1 MRLWVRLSVR
11 IKMRLGFSRA
21 AGSSPNPSKDEGL
34 YQSLFPISRQ
44 DDSRDYDCKEEQI
57 TLPGAPSSFSELLCV
72 TTISTARLWNINH
85 ITFHE
90 QRNSALQRT
99 SLPFRAD

>member
-1 MRLWVRLSVR
+1 MRLWVRTSVR

-21 AGSSPNPSKDEGL
+21 VGSSPNLSKAERL
-34 YQSLFPISRQ
+34 YQPLFPISRQ
-44 DDSRDYDCKEEQI
+44 DVSRDYGCKEEQR
-57 TLPGAPSSFSELLCV
+57 TLLGASNRFSELLCV
-72 TTISTARLWNINH
+72 TTKSTSRLWNINH